1 MSNFNALARE
11 RERERE
17 RESMDHIAEWVRLT
31 EEDAPLSL
39 APDAAQ
45 REVYAPPSASLAS
58 TAPKPSAHR
67 NQL

>member
-31 EEDAPLSL
+31 EEKSGARCATKPGAGRGSEGGLRAAVRELGIDRTE
-39 APDAAQ
+39 AQ
-45 REVYAPPSASLAS
+45 RA
-58 TAPKPSAHR
+58 
-67 NQL
+67 